1 MTNQEIYNKGL
12 NDAESVV
19 IDKLKAYLFNQET
32 TPFNNPELETIRQQL
47 LFKEHVVKEIDYF
60 APNINDKFLT
70 KLESS
75 IKYSPERRNWTINDF
90 GDERLDNLFKS
101 WCNVVDHVWGVSK
114 LKHIAAKTAKA
125 ILKESQQII
134 DNKKIDYKS

>member
-19 IDKLKAYLFNQET
+19 IDKLKAYLLNQET
-32 TPFNNPELETIRQQL
+32 TPFNNPELEAIRHQL
-47 LFKEHVVKEIDYF
+47 LSKESVVKEVDYF
-60 APNINDKFLT
+60 TPNINDKFLN

-90 GDERLDNLFKS
+90 GDERLDKIFKS
-101 WCNVVDHVWGVSK
+101 WINIVDYIWGVSK
-114 LKHIAAKTAKA
+114 LKHASAKVVKLT
-125 ILKESQQII
+125 LKESQKII
-134 DNKKIDYKS
+134 DNKVNDSKF

>member
-19 IDKLKAYLFNQET
+19 IDKLKAYLLNQET
-32 TPFNNPELETIRQQL
+32 TPFNNPELEVIRQEL
-47 LFKEHVVKEIDYF
+47 LSKESLVKEIDYF
-60 APNINDKFLT
+60 SPNINDKFLT

-90 GDERLDNLFKS
+90 EDGRLDNLFKS

-114 LKHIAAKTAKA
+114 LKHVAAKTAKL
-125 ILKESQQII
+125 ILKESQKFI
-134 DNKKIDYKS
+134 DNKEHEFKS